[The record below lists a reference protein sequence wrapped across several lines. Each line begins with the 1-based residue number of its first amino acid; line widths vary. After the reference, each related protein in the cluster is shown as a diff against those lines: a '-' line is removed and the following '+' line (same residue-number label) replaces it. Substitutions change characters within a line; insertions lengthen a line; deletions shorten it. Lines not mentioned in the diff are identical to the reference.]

1 MSTLFRNKSDQQKL
15 LTTLDELLRI
25 DPVRNGLLVD
35 EFGSAVLDDV
45 TLAASA
51 SIPWVTRLHIEELAH
66 NPHNRLIVTADRI
79 GFSGG
84 QHFPVITPSVV
95 TPPVLLYL
103 ATNQLLVNTWKHGAA
118 KPLFKRYLS
127 LYTNSDEAWHFATAK
142 DNIVS
147 PVILEVQA
155 LAAHKSG
162 IIFFQ
167 FERTYYVVAIPSN
180 FIVF

>member
-1 MSTLFRNKSDQQKL
+1 MSTLFRNKTDQKKL
-15 LTTLDELLRI
+15 LTILEGLLRI

-66 NPHNRLIVTADRI
+66 NPHNKLVVTADRI

-84 QHFPVITPSVV
+84 HHFPVIIPLGV

-103 ATNQLLVNTWKHGAA
+103 ATNQLLVNTWKHGGA

-127 LYTNSDEAWHFATAK
+127 LYTNGDEAWHFATTK
-142 DNIVS
+142 DGIVS

-162 IIFFQ
+162 IEFFQ
-167 FERTYYVVAIPSN
+167 FERTYYVVTIPNS